1 MQSNFLISVVVPMYN
16 AERFIAKC
24 LEHLIHQTY
33 KNLEIIIVDDGS
45 KDGSVAICNKYAA
58 NDKRIKIISQKN
70 AGPSVALNTGMAAA
84 HGEYIHFHDHDDFVN
99 LDYFEIMAHAAELT
113 GADILCGEVNQ
124 PEYNFPR
131 FAALEICT
139 DLRDKVLKTAANK
152 FNPAWRYLYKK
163 SFLDKT
169 GLKYEP
175 DVFGAQD
182 LYFTKPAI
190 VLADS
195 VTLVPGAVYNV
206 VNTDTA
212 LGKSRKKLRTAAERS
227 GARAAH
233 ARYCEFM
240 AQHGATEIMSTPEQP
255 LEVQELRLFNKCIS
269 KRVIFQNKI
278 RYYFLGIN
286 IATRRLIRE

>member
-45 KDGSVAICNKYAA
+45 KDSSVAICNKYAA

-99 LDYFEIMAHAAELT
+99 LDYFEIMAHAAER
-113 GADILCGEVNQ
+113 
-124 PEYNFPR
+124 P
-131 FAALEICT
+131 
-139 DLRDKVLKTAANK
+139 
-152 FNPAWRYLYKK
+152 
-163 SFLDKT
+163 
-169 GLKYEP
+169 
-175 DVFGAQD
+175 
-182 LYFTKPAI
+182 
-190 VLADS
+190 
-195 VTLVPGAVYNV
+195 
-206 VNTDTA
+206 
-212 LGKSRKKLRTAAERS
+212 

-286 IATRRLIRE
+286 IGTRRIIRE